1 MCNYLEPPP
10 GVRCHLPIDPYY
22 KRFALFPFP
31 SLCRPPGAAL
41 SNRLAYPLLP
51 IALTESGD
59 WSRLTGCAPPLAAFV
74 CAVGAGKSAKGAEC
88 GLGGRR
94 PNSRAL
100 PPNPCNGANSCKET
114 GEVHGELQENGG
126 NARRNGHPE
135 GLLTCT
141 SPLSLHEIAPLQG
154 NGRSARQPA
163 GKARK
168 CTAGVRP
175 AARNQA
181 KCTAA
186 CKELVEVHGRG
197 ETSCKETCEVHGRL
211 QEKGRSARER

>member
-41 SNRLAYPLLP
+41 SNRLAYSLLP
-51 IALTESGD
+51 TALTESGD

-100 PPNPCNGANSCKET
+100 PLDSCTK
-114 GEVHGELQENGG
+114 
-126 NARRNGHPE
+126 
-135 GLLTCT
+135 TCT
-141 SPLSLHEIAPLQG
+141 SPKSLQRRELVQG
-154 NGRSARQPA
+154 NRRSARRAA
-163 GKARK
+163 GKRRK
-168 CTAGVRP
+168 CTPKRASGGPSDVHFP
-175 AARNQA
+175 AFLARNCAPARKRA

-186 CKELVEVHGRG
+186 CRKSREVHGG
-197 ETSCKETCEVHGRL
+197 GASCRKESGEVHGCL
-211 QEKGRSARER
+211 QGIGRSAWQG

>member
-41 SNRLAYPLLP
+41 SNRLAYSLLP
-51 IALTESGD
+51 TALTESGD

-100 PPNPCNGANSCKET
+100 PLDSCTK
-114 GEVHGELQENGG
+114 
-126 NARRNGHPE
+126 
-135 GLLTCT
+135 TCT
-141 SPLSLHEIAPLQG
+141 SPKSLQRRELVQG
-154 NGRSARQPA
+154 NRRSARMPARKWRKCTPKRASGGPFDVHFPQILARNCAPA
-163 GKARK
+163 GKR
-168 CTAGVRP
+168 
-175 AARNQA
+175 A

-186 CKELVEVHGRG
+186 CKELVEVQGRG
-197 ETSCKETCEVHGRL
+197 ATSCRKTCEVHGRL